1 MEALEGNVAKD
12 LAAMES
18 ELKDT
23 MAANQKENKS
33 IANANQAELKNILS
47 ELESGLKDQADQNL
61 TQIVNQFSG
70 LEALT
75 KQNFAELNEN
85 LDLSVADLKNQMD
98 NLHEQISKTQG
109 EITEILTAMDKNRT
123 SSIRKLWM
131 QCSGLQQT
139 FLLSSIRA
147 MKIWKT

>member
-1 MEALEGNVAKD
+1 METLEGNVAKD

-23 MAANQKENKS
+23 MAVNQKENKS

-70 LEALT
+70 FDKTE
-75 KQNFAELNEN
+75 FCRAE
-85 LDLSVADLKNQMD
+85 
-98 NLHEQISKTQG
+98 
-109 EITEILTAMDKNRT
+109 
-123 SSIRKLWM
+123 RK
-131 QCSGLQQT
+131 SGSFRCGFEKSDGQP
-139 FLLSSIRA
+139 A
-147 MKIWKT
+147 